1 MFQAI
6 IPSSVEM
13 AVVAI
18 LFALAFLGLRT
29 SVVSCSGTFYQ
40 KVSGAEDGAAPPT
53 KWFHQC
59 SLKNQCNYVG
69 IPLYDAGSKVYSA
82 GTIEELQIT
91 GQKMHIWKKVKLDA
105 PKKVKG
111 EKIWYFFVDFP

>member
-1 MFQAI
+1 MA
-6 IPSSVEM
+6 SV
-13 AVVAI
+13 VI
-18 LFALAFLGLRT
+18 TLALALLGVTL
-29 SVVSCSGTFYQ
+29 VLVSCSGTFYQ

-82 GTIEELQIT
+82 GTMEELQTT

-111 EKIWYFFVDFP
+111 EKIWYFFIDLPYILF